1 MTTTAAID
9 LDTRAGVLAFARAG
23 ATAAQTAEVDKLKAA
38 VAWASMHSVES
49 MDDAA
54 TWPGTEGELALAG
67 PGAPLVAEFAVAE
80 LAVALGGS
88 ADAAR
93 GFLGE
98 AMELRYRLP
107 KLWTRVLDGR
117 VVPWRARQVAKHTIA
132 LCAEAAEF
140 VDTHVA
146 AFAHAIG
153 YAALE
158 RLIEEAVVRFMP
170 AEAKRRRRVA
180 AEDRHFDIETH
191 QVSYD
196 GTVQVDGV
204 LDLADALD
212 LDDAIVRGAASLKD
226 LGCEESLDVRRSIAV
241 GDLARRQLSL
251 DLNSDDHVE
260 RNPQPARIKPRQV
273 VLYVHLSEAAIAGA
287 GADLDLARVEKTR
300 SFVDADQVREW
311 CANPDTSVTVRP
323 VIDLNGQVRTDAYEI
338 PDRLRERIVLRDAHC
353 VFPGCTRPAR
363 HADIDH
369 ITPHA
374 DGGETTDRNLA
385 PLCRSHHRHKTHG
398 GWTYTAIEPGT
409 YLWRSPMG
417 QHALVTGAGTTYLD
431 HPEHRRP

>member
-1 MTTTAAID
+1 MTTATAID
-9 LDTRAGVLAFARAG
+9 LDTRSGVLAFARAE
-23 ATAAQTAEVDKLKAA
+23 AAAAPLAEVNKLRAG
-38 VAWASMHSVES
+38 VAWAAMHSVDS

-67 PGAPLVAEFAVAE
+67 PGAPLAAEFAVAE
-80 LAVALGGS
+80 LAVALGVS
-88 ADAAR
+88 TDAAR
-93 GFLGE
+93 SFLGE

-146 AFAHAIG
+146 GFAHAIG

-158 RLIEEAVVRFMP
+158 RLVEEAIVRFMP

-191 QVSYD
+191 QVSFD

-212 LDDAIVRGAASLKD
+212 LDDAVIRGAAALKD

-241 GDLARRQLSL
+241 GDLARRQLAL
-251 DLNSDDHVE
+251 DLNAHDETDATDE
-260 RNPQPARIKPRQV
+260 ARRPAQIRPRQV
-273 VLYVHLSEAAIAGA
+273 VLYVHLSEAA
-287 GADLDLARVEKTR
+287 V
-300 SFVDADQVREW
+300 
-311 CANPDTSVTVRP
+311 
-323 VIDLNGQVRTDAYEI
+323 
-338 PDRLRERIVLRDAHC
+338 
-353 VFPGCTRPAR
+353 
-363 HADIDH
+363 
-369 ITPHA
+369 
-374 DGGETTDRNLA
+374 
-385 PLCRSHHRHKTHG
+385 
-398 GWTYTAIEPGT
+398 
-409 YLWRSPMG
+409 
-417 QHALVTGAGTTYLD
+417 
-431 HPEHRRP
+431 